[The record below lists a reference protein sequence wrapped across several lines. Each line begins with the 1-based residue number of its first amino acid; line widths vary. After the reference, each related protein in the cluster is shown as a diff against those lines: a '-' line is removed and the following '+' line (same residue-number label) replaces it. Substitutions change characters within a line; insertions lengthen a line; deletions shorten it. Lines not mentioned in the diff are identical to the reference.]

1 MSRSIRS
8 IAVQRFK
15 NLDDVTLEL
24 GDRLT
29 VLVGPNNAGKSSLLQ
44 AIQFGVSVVQSAGMD
59 GAARWTGESLSG
71 TLATDQL
78 LYTPL
83 RDIHMLAR
91 GGALR
96 QDKAMAIVIKI
107 DAEDGAAEISVR
119 RGKNKNIAVGCLGKD
134 LGKQLQKL
142 ENPFSVI
149 APGLAGIPS
158 FEEFKSE
165 GIVRRAAAR
174 GDANNVFRNVLWILR
189 NDAAGWKHFQERLH
203 QVFPDVHI
211 DVAFDASSDEHL
223 RATITRGGTA
233 LPIDASGTGILQAAQ
248 VLAYIGVY
256 SPRLLILD
264 EPDAHLH
271 PDNQRKLVRLLNEV
285 AEDDGVQ
292 VLMSTHSRHMLD
304 EGVSVGA
311 AVHWVSSGG
320 ISDAPFD
327 VVHSLMALGALD
339 AGDRLRGGRTDWVVL
354 TEDANT
360 EPVKTILRANGF
372 PDTSMDVWSYSSC
385 SQVQAAEALGRF
397 VIEHAPGTQVLVH
410 RDRDYLD
417 DDELGSIFD
426 QLSNAGLRSFTTP
439 GTDVESFFLVL
450 DHLLAVYSDQ
460 DPDDVRQLITDATA
474 EARDDSWKAL
484 INARTTA
491 ANRKRKDGEKQPN
504 TGEIALQARKDLDAD
519 PERYRHGKKV
529 LKRLNALAQ
538 ERFGRARSVFMAS
551 NALEVRALQDLT
563 TAGVSIS
570 VSSDEA
576 ADVPDGCHAESV

>member
-1 MSRSIRS
+1 MSRSIKS

-15 NLDDVTLEL
+15 SLEDVTLEL

-59 GAARWTGESLSG
+59 GAARWTGEALSA

-78 LYTPL
+78 VYTPL
-83 RDIHMLAR
+83 RDIHMLAK

-96 QDKAMAIVIKI
+96 QDKGKAIVITVAA
-107 DAEDGAAEISVR
+107 DDGVAEISVR
-119 RGKNKNIAVGCLGKD
+119 RGKNKNIAVRCHGRD
-134 LGKQLQKL
+134 LGWQIQQL
-142 ENPFSVI
+142 ESPFSVI

-158 FEEFKSE
+158 YEEFKSE

-189 NDAAGWKHFQERLH
+189 NDAAGWKHFQDRLH

-211 DVAFDASSDEHL
+211 DVTFDASSDEHL
-223 RATITRGGTA
+223 RATITRDGTV

-285 AEDDGVQ
+285 ADDDGVQ

-304 EGVSVGA
+304 EGVSVDA
-311 AVHWVSSGG
+311 AVHWVCSGG

-327 VVHSLMALGALD
+327 VVDSLMALGALD
-339 AGDRLRGGRTDWVVL
+339 AGDRLRAGATKWVVL
-354 TEDANT
+354 TEDSNT

-372 PDTSMDVWSYSSC
+372 SDTSVDVWSYASS
-385 SQVQAAEALGRF
+385 SQVPAATALGRF
-397 VIEHAPGTQVLVH
+397 ITEHAPGTRVLVH
-410 RDRDYLD
+410 CDRDYLGG
-417 DDELGSIFD
+417 DELDAVFD
-426 QLSNAGLRSFTTP
+426 RLRKAGLFSFTTP
-439 GTDVESFFLVL
+439 GTDIESFFLAI
-450 DHLLAVYSDQ
+450 DHLLAVYSDK
-460 DPDDVRQLITDATA
+460 DPEEVRKLIADATI
-474 EARDDSWKAL
+474 ETRHDSLKAL
-484 INARTTA
+484 INARVTA
-491 ANRKRKDGEKQPN
+491 ANRRRKEGEKQPDA
-504 TGEIALQARKDLDAD
+504 GEIAVRAQRDLDAD

-538 ERFGRARSVFMAS
+538 ERFGKARSVFTAS
-551 NALEVRALQDLT
+551 NALAVQALQDLQT
-563 TAGVSIS
+563 
-570 VSSDEA
+570 
-576 ADVPDGCHAESV
+576 AESVPSPSEMDGNATDDSNATE

>member
-1 MSRSIRS
+1 VSRSIKS

-15 NLDDVTLEL
+15 SLEDVTLEL

-59 GAARWTGESLSG
+59 GAARWIGEALSG

-78 LYTPL
+78 VYTPL
-83 RDIHMLAR
+83 RDIHMLAK

-96 QDKAMAIVIKI
+96 QDKTKAIVITVT
-107 DAEDGAAEISVR
+107 AEDGAAEISVR
-119 RGKNKNIAVGCLGKD
+119 RGKNKNIAVRCHGKD
-134 LGKQLQKL
+134 LGKQLQQL

-158 FEEFKSE
+158 YEEFKSE

-189 NDAAGWKHFQERLH
+189 NDAAGWMRFQDRLH

-211 DVAFDASSDEHL
+211 DVTFDASSDEHL
-223 RATITRGGTA
+223 RATITRDGTV
-233 LPIDASGTGILQAAQ
+233 LPVDASGTGILQAAQ

-285 AEDDGVQ
+285 AQDDGVQ

-327 VVHSLMALGALD
+327 VVDSLMALGALD
-339 AGDRLRGGRTDWVVL
+339 AGDRLRAGATDWVVL

-372 PDTSMDVWSYSSC
+372 PDTSVDVWSYASS
-385 SQVQAAEALGRF
+385 SQVPAATALGRF
-397 VIEHAPGTQVLVH
+397 ITEHAPGTRVLVH
-410 RDRDYLD
+410 RDRDYVG
-417 DDELGSIFD
+417 DDELDAIFD
-426 QLSNAGLRSFTTP
+426 RLSNAGLRSFTTP
-439 GTDVESFFLVL
+439 GTDIESFFLEI
-450 DHLLAVYSDQ
+450 DHLLAVYSDK
-460 DPDDVRQLITDATA
+460 DPDDVRKLIADATI
-474 EARDDSWKAL
+474 ETRDDSLKAL
-484 INARTTA
+484 INARVTA
-491 ANRKRKDGEKQPN
+491 ANRKRKDGEKQPDA
-504 TGEIALQARKDLDAD
+504 GEIAVRAQSDLDAD

-538 ERFGRARSVFMAS
+538 DRFGKARSVFTAS
-551 NALEVRALQDLT
+551 NALEVQVLQDLQ
-563 TAGVSIS
+563 AAE
-570 VSSDEA
+570 SSTPSPSEVA
-576 ADVPDGCHAESV
+576 ADATDDSDAGTG

>member
-1 MSRSIRS
+1 MSRSINS

-15 NLDDVTLEL
+15 SLEHVTLEL

-59 GAARWTGESLSG
+59 GAARWTGEALSA

-78 LYTPL
+78 VYTPL
-83 RDIHMLAR
+83 RDIHMLAK

-96 QDKAMAIVIKI
+96 QDKDKAIVITVA
-107 DAEDGAAEISVR
+107 AEDGAAEISVR
-119 RGKNKNIAVGCLGKD
+119 RGKNKNIAVRCHGKD
-134 LGKQLQKL
+134 LGRQIQQL

-158 FEEFKSE
+158 YEEFKSE

-189 NDAAGWKHFQERLH
+189 NDAAGWKHFQDRLH

-211 DVAFDASSDEHL
+211 DVTFDASSDEHL
-223 RATITRGGTA
+223 RATITRDGTV

-285 AEDDGVQ
+285 AQDDGVQ

-304 EGVSVGA
+304 EGVAVDA

-320 ISDAPFD
+320 ISEAPFD
-327 VVHSLMALGALD
+327 VVDSLMALGALD
-339 AGDRLRGGRTDWVVL
+339 AGDRLRAGATDWVVL
-354 TEDANT
+354 TEDSNT

-372 PDTSMDVWSYSSC
+372 PDRSVDVWSYASS
-385 SQVQAAEALGRF
+385 SQVPAATALGRF
-397 VIEHAPGTQVLVH
+397 ITEHAPGTRVLVH
-410 RDRDYLD
+410 RDRDYLC
-417 DDELGSIFD
+417 DDELHDIFGR
-426 QLSNAGLRSFTTP
+426 LRKAGLCSFTTP
-439 GTDVESFFLVL
+439 GTDIESFFLAIE
-450 DHLLAVYSDQ
+450 HLLAVYSDK
-460 DPDDVRQLITDATA
+460 DPEDVRKLVTDATI
-474 EARDDSWKAL
+474 ETRDDSLKAL
-484 INARTTA
+484 INARVTT
-491 ANRKRKDGEKQPN
+491 ANRKRKDGEKQPDA
-504 TGEIALQARKDLDAD
+504 GEIAVRAQSDLDAD

-538 ERFGRARSVFMAS
+538 ERFGKARSLFTVS
-551 NALEVRALQDLT
+551 NALEVQALQDLQ
-563 TAGVSIS
+563 AAKSS
-570 VSSDEA
+570 VASPSEVD
-576 ADVPDGCHAESV
+576 PDATDDSNSGTE